1 MLKSTLSSA
10 IVVIVLALVTNG
22 CAFLH
27 QYQIDSFDSETVLK
41 GQSFE
46 IIVSETGVNLQET
59 TNVAKLF
66 TQNQKTRDQMQ
77 KIQDAISMFQ
87 MGPRTG
93 NMVFNEKYAD
103 SIMRAVQL
111 KCPSGNI
118 SGLTSIRETAKYPV
132 VSGEI
137 IKIVGYCKGS

>member
-1 MLKSTLSSA
+1 MKFILLSS
-10 IVVIVLALVTNG
+10 IFVFSG

-27 QYQIDSFDSETVLK
+27 QYQLDSIDSDIVLK
-41 GQSFE
+41 GRKFE

-59 TNVAKLF
+59 ADTAKLF
-66 TQNQKTRDQMQ
+66 TQSKSTQKEMQ
-77 KIQDAISMFQ
+77 QIQDIISLFQ

-103 SIMRAVQL
+103 SIMQAIQM
-111 KCPSGNI
+111 KCPHGKI
-118 SGLTSIRETAKYPV
+118 SGMTSIRETAKYPV

-137 IKIVGYCKGS
+137 VRFIGYCGES